1 MATLE
6 DYRENNFVNYCTRA
20 LETFAAETPGV
31 KNVLLATPD
40 GFEIASHAEES
51 KHSADS
57 LAAVGSSLFAL
68 GASLI
73 SEFSLGATRA
83 ITIDSEKGKV
93 YISSVQAED
102 KALIILISPPKT
114 PCWRTSS
121 TAPTNSPT
129 KSANGCCSSPER
141 PIARRQPRAA
151 GLSS

>member
-40 GFEIASHAEES
+40 GFEIAAHADSS

-68 GASLI
+68 GSSLI
-73 SEFSLGATRA
+73 GEFELGATRA

-102 KALIILISPPKT
+102 KALIILIQ
-114 PCWRTSS
+114 S
-121 TAPTNSPT
+121 TQSAMLAHILHGANKLADQIA
-129 KSANGCCSSPER
+129 KSMML
-141 PIARRQPRAA
+141 
-151 GLSS
+151 LS